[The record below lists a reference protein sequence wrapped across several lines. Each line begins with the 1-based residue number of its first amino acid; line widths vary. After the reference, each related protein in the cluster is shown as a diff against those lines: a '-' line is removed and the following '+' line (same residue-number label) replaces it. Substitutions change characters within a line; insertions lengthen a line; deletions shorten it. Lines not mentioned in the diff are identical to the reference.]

1 MAKRMKTLEMV
12 KLSPQ
17 DTCKPT
23 RKFMEQAWK
32 FWHAFQRHTWRIT
45 ITSDLGKEGRD
56 PVALYHT
63 VPAPN
68 HTRKGKGKD
77 GEKQERQKE
86 RQGELGMLWNEPSL
100 ILQPETSALVSLIL

>member
-23 RKFMEQAWK
+23 RKSMEQDWK
-32 FWHAFQRHTWRIT
+32 FWHAFQRHTWRIA
-45 ITSDLGKEGRD
+45 ITSNLGKEGGVS
-56 PVALYHT
+56 VALALCGFSQGMYYT

-68 HTRKGKGKD
+68 HTRNGKGKD
-77 GEKQERQKE
+77 GRETGQTE
-86 RQGELGMLWNEPSL
+86 GETG
-100 ILQPETSALVSLIL
+100 